1 MGKNRLPM
9 RGWSGTKFAARAG
22 LVALLVLIA
31 TSVATGQ
38 ARAQA
43 GAASP
48 EWLLNAAAS
57 HFYMETVKASSIF
70 EVHQF
75 TGLEGGISKDGDAEV
90 KIDLTSISSGIDVRD
105 VRMRFLLFETY
116 KFPTAEITAKL
127 DMTALQPLLTATR
140 INYPLKVRVALHG
153 ETQDMDAP
161 VTITRLNDHSVAVT
175 SAKPIVVKTDA
186 FGLTGGIAK
195 LSEAVNGTVIATG
208 ATITFD
214 LVFETGDKIP
224 ALEAARDDSIKRK
237 AEVESAPISA
247 DACETRLSVIST
259 AGAIYFKTNSAEL
272 DDKSAP
278 ILRSIADIAN
288 RCPATKIEVTGH
300 TDASGDKS
308 ANLRLSDQRAHA
320 VASFLAQ
327 HGVGAERV
335 QAIGYGDTHPIAP
348 NDTELNRAKNRR
360 IEFRVVAH

>member
-1 MGKNRLPM
+1 
-9 RGWSGTKFAARAG
+9 
-22 LVALLVLIA
+22 
-31 TSVATGQ
+31 
-38 ARAQA
+38 
-43 GAASP
+43 
-48 EWLLNAAAS
+48 
-57 HFYMETVKASSIF
+57 
-70 EVHQF
+70 
-75 TGLEGGISKDGDAEV
+75 
-90 KIDLTSISSGIDVRD
+90 

-237 AEVESAPISA
+237 AEVERAPISA